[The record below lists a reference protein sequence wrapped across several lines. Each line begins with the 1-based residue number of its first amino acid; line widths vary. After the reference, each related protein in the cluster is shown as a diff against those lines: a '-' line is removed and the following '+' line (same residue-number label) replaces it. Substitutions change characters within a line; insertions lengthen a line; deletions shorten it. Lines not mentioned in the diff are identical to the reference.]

1 MTFLK
6 LEFLNL
12 KKGPHIYDLY
22 YHKIKYH
29 IKKEKPY
36 VHFLVWGL

>member
-1 MTFLK
+1 MMFLK
-6 LEFLNL
+6 LEFIYLL

-22 YHKIKYH
+22 YHKIKYY

-36 VHFLVWGL
+36 VHFLV